1 MATTLPNDLLYMVNT
16 ISGYTTNVFRLQT
29 LSTNK
34 LASNGSQQCTVSLP
48 VTGIANLK
56 SFAMH
61 ADVRTYGIPAPAAA
75 PGSAVFALLPK
86 MSDLIDRYGVAV
98 GGVALDNQCS
108 HINMIKTLKDNLYK
122 STTKFMSDDRVL
134 DNATFTPIDPSDPW
148 AGTHKGQNKHLVKNQ
163 WPGFFSESEPS
174 YLDLSKVP
182 EVRMTLQLAN
192 RSVLP
197 VQFEGAVL
205 GSNTPIV
212 ENTNFTN
219 NCEFDLDSI
228 YFTIEM
234 ISINGGM
241 LEELNSRIISERGQL
256 DIPFKQYN
264 IFTTDSN
271 SANNSL
277 RASVSTMSLD
287 RLYGVQRNT
296 TNTVDP
302 AGPKYISYNSQ
313 QAPVPV
319 PDNVSFSHT
328 LANNTFISD
337 GVGNYRFTVN
347 NQPFPQYDP
356 SPVDG
361 FHLMVSGAKRTC
373 SKDRGCLVGS
383 QGAWRENCYASVL
396 TLNHSDDVR
405 LVSGMNLSSINAQIA
420 YDTLLGSNAVGN
432 SYGRQQIIVSEQ
444 TSLLRVSAGRSVSV
458 IA

>member
-1 MATTLPNDLLYMVNT
+1 M
-16 ISGYTTNVFRLQT
+16 
-29 LSTNK
+29 
-34 LASNGSQQCTVSLP
+34 
-48 VTGIANLK
+48 K

-61 ADVRTYGIPAPAAA
+61 ADCTTTGIGDSAIPPAAPANNR
-75 PGSAVFALLPK
+75 VYALLPK

-134 DNATFTPIDPSDPW
+134 DNATFSPIVPADPW
-148 AGTHKGQNKHLVKNQ
+148 AQSNNGQTKHLVKNQ

-197 VQFEGAVL
+197 VQYQGAVL

-212 ENTNFTN
+212 ANGNFTN
-219 NCEFDLDSI
+219 NCEFALNNI

-264 IFTTDSN
+264 IFTTDTN
-271 SANNSL
+271 SAATSL

-287 RLYGVQRNT
+287 RLYGLQRNT
-296 TNTVDP
+296 TSPV
-302 AGPKYISYNSQ
+302 AVGGPKYISYNSQ

-319 PDNVSFSHT
+319 PDNVSFSHS

-337 GVGNYRFTVN
+337 GVGQYRFTVN
-347 NQPFPQYDP
+347 NQPMP
-356 SPVDG
+356 
-361 FHLMVSGAKRTC
+361 C
-373 SKDRGCLVGS
+373 
-383 QGAWRENCYASVL
+383 
-396 TLNHSDDVR
+396 
-405 LVSGMNLSSINAQIA
+405 I
-420 YDTLLGSNAVGN
+420 
-432 SYGRQQIIVSEQ
+432 
-444 TSLLRVSAGRSVSV
+444 
-458 IA
+458 